1 MRLSGPTDFTDCP
14 NFDQVDEWWCCLF
27 DLPLVAHRS
36 IECRWGDLKPSGSPS
51 TGDTLPS
58 QSAALCLPLVRFK
71 DRDAQLDLQNAIAD
85 AIDAGCPVP
94 LKRRNG
100 HRNTLHL
107 AQNEWG
113 SEIKYD

>member
-1 MRLSGPTDFTDCP
+1 MNGGAVCLIYHWWPTVPLNADGEILNHPDHLRREIPYRLSR
-14 NFDQVDEWWCCLF
+14 
-27 DLPLVAHRS
+27 PL
-36 IECRWGDLKPSGSPS
+36 
-51 TGDTLPS
+51 
-58 QSAALCLPLVRFK
+58 LCLPLVRFK